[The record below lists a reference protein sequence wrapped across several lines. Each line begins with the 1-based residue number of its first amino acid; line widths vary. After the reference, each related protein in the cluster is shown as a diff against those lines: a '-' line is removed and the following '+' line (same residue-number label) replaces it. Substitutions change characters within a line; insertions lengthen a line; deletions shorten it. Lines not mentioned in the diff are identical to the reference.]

1 MNLINSHWALF
12 EALSRISALFPFI
25 LWSEITVFSPFEMQI
40 KIVPTGY
47 WLDDIGPASPKIVR
61 ATFDLYLFNED
72 SVRLYDNSSQSSKLI
87 FSSFNNKFLDSFV

>member
-1 MNLINSHWALF
+1 MNFINSHWALF
-12 EALSRISALFPFI
+12 AALSKISALFPFI

-61 ATFDLYLFNED
+61 ATLDLYLFKD
-72 SVRLYDNSSQSSKLI
+72 DPVRLYVNSSQSSKLI
-87 FSSFNNKFLDSFV
+87 LSSFNNKCFDSFV